1 MNGITRTLEEAMNVM
16 DIDCPWCAAEA
27 TIEAGPT
34 ATGAGAATFICRVCS
49 IGVEL
54 TPDPI
59 IVVAAR
65 AA

>member
-16 DIDCPWCAAEA
+16 EIDCPWCAGEA
-27 TIEAGPT
+27 TVEAGPT
-34 ATGAGAATFICRVCS
+34 GPGAATFVCSSCS

-54 TPDPI
+54 APDPVV
-59 IVVAAR
+59 IVAR

>member
-1 MNGITRTLEEAMNVM
+1 MNGITRTLEEAMNVIE
-16 DIDCPWCAAEA
+16 IDCPWCAAEA

-34 ATGAGAATFICRVCS
+34 ASGAATFICRECS

-54 TPDPI
+54 APDPI
-59 IVVAAR
+59 HVVVTR

>member
-1 MNGITRTLEEAMNVM
+1 MNGPTLEEAMNVFE
-16 DIDCPWCAAEA
+16 IDCPWCAAEA

-34 ATGAGAATFICRVCS
+34 GTGAATFVCTSCS

-54 TPDPI
+54 APDPTTL
-59 IVVAAR
+59 VAR

>member
-1 MNGITRTLEEAMNVM
+1 MNGNTRTLEEAMNLM
-16 DIDCPWCAAEA
+16 DIACPWCAAEA

-34 ATGAGAATFICRVCS
+34 GTGVATFVCPSCS

-54 TPDPI
+54 APDPI
-59 IVVAAR
+59 AVVAR

>member
-1 MNGITRTLEEAMNVM
+1 MNGITRTLEEAMNVF
-16 DIDCPWCAAEA
+16 DIDCPWCAGEA

-34 ATGAGAATFICRVCS
+34 GTGAATFVCPSCS

-54 TPDPI
+54 APDPI
-59 IVVAAR
+59 TVVAAR